1 MKQKNIGFFADP
13 CYSAVTDHYEKIFFH
28 LGHPAVAI
36 LDPELAMF

>member
-13 CYSAVTDHYEKIFFH
+13 CYSAVTGHYEKKIFR
-28 LGHPAVAI
+28 LVHPAVAI